1 MYDEPRFLPAGDRA
15 LIMEL
20 GDAIEEKCNNAI
32 RSVVEAVEA
41 QNIEGI
47 EEAVPT
53 YRSILFY
60 YDPLVMDF
68 YGITSTLKKLYDQLD
83 ATSGTTGPTLVIPVL
98 YGGEAGPDLGFVA
111 SHAHLSED
119 EAVALHS
126 SRDYLIYMIGFTP
139 GFTYLGGMD
148 DKIATPRLERPRE
161 HIPAGS
167 VGIAS
172 KQTGIYPIDSPGG
185 WQLIGLTPLKLYDPN
200 REPPILPSVGE
211 HIRFK
216 PITKEE
222 FDAIK
227 VKVDEGAYQP
237 TIIKVGEPA

>member
-47 EEAVPT
+47 E
-53 YRSILFY
+53 
-60 YDPLVMDF
+60 D
-68 YGITSTLKKLYDQLD
+68 
-83 ATSGTTGPTLVIPVL
+83 
-98 YGGEAGPDLGFVA
+98 
-111 SHAHLSED
+111 
-119 EAVALHS
+119 
-126 SRDYLIYMIGFTP
+126 
-139 GFTYLGGMD
+139 
-148 DKIATPRLERPRE
+148 ATPRLERPRE

-167 VGIAS
+167 VWIAS
-172 KQTGIYPIDSPGG
+172 KQTGIYPIESPGG

-227 VKVDEGAYQP
+227 VKAVSY
-237 TIIKVGEPA
+237 THLT